1 MVSSVRIQQ
10 VAEPSS
16 ISIRKKLF
24 VSNTNSTNNSF
35 AWRGIDLVTAA
46 VLAVALGV
54 AFWGFDAFVYP
65 IIGLVTAGFPPLGGL
80 ATGVWILPA
89 VAGMLLVRRPGAAL
103 FVELIAANVE
113 LTLGNSWGVTV
124 LISAL
129 LQAAGVEIIFALF
142 RYRRFGFAVA
152 ALAGALSAAFEI
164 IGFEL
169 NAYYADYSEF
179 FKIVLVACA
188 VTSGALI
195 SGGLGSLLIRG
206 LAKTGALN
214 AFAAGREARKN

>member
-1 MVSSVRIQQ
+1 M
-10 VAEPSS
+10 
-16 ISIRKKLF
+16 
-24 VSNTNSTNNSF
+24 STNISNKISLT
-35 AWRGIDLVTAA
+35 WRGIDLVTAA

-65 IIGLVTAGFPPLGGL
+65 LIGIATAAFPPLGGL

-89 VAGMLLVRRPGAAL
+89 VAGMLLVRRPGAAI

-129 LQAAGVEIIFALF
+129 LQAAGVEIVFALF
-142 RYRRFGFAVA
+142 RYRRFNFAVA
-152 ALAGALSAAFEI
+152 GLAGALSAVFEI
-164 IGFEL
+164 VGYEL
-169 NAYYADYSEF
+169 NAYYGDYSPVY
-179 FKIVLVACA
+179 KLVLVGCA
-188 VTSGALI
+188 VISGAFVA
-195 SGGLGSLLIRG
+195 GGLGSLLIRG

-214 AFAAGREARKN
+214 AFVAGREARTK

>member
-1 MVSSVRIQQ
+1 M
-10 VAEPSS
+10 
-16 ISIRKKLF
+16 
-24 VSNTNSTNNSF
+24 SNTVSTKSVF
-35 AWRGIDLVTAA
+35 AWRGIDLITAA

-65 IIGLVTAGFPPLGGL
+65 LIGIATAGFPPLGGL

-89 VAGMLLVRRPGAAL
+89 VAGMLIVRRPGAAI

-142 RYRRFGFAVA
+142 RYRQFGFLVA
-152 ALAGALSAAFEI
+152 AVAGALSAILEI
-164 IGFEL
+164 AGYEL
-169 NAYYADYSEF
+169 TAYYADFSLTW
-179 FKIVLVACA
+179 KLLLLVCS
-188 VTSGALI
+188 TISGALI
-195 SGGLGSLLIRG
+195 AGGLGSLLVRG
-206 LAKTGALN
+206 LARTGALN
-214 AFAAGREARKN
+214 AFAAGREARNK

>member
-1 MVSSVRIQQ
+1 M
-10 VAEPSS
+10 
-16 ISIRKKLF
+16 
-24 VSNTNSTNNSF
+24 SNTKSTKYSF
-35 AWRGIDLVTAA
+35 AWRGIDLLTAA
-46 VLAVALGV
+46 ILAVALGV

-65 IIGLVTAGFPPLGGL
+65 LIGVVTAGFPPLGGL

-179 FKIVLVACA
+179 FKIALVACA

>member
-1 MVSSVRIQQ
+1 M
-10 VAEPSS
+10 
-16 ISIRKKLF
+16 
-24 VSNTNSTNNSF
+24 SNTVSTKSNF

-46 VLAVALGV
+46 ILAVALGV

-65 IIGLVTAGFPPLGGL
+65 LIGIATAGFPPLGGL

-89 VAGMLLVRRPGAAL
+89 VVGMLLIRRPGAAI

-142 RYRRFGFAVA
+142 RYRRFNWFVA
-152 ALAGALSAAFEI
+152 ALAGALSAVFEI
-164 IGFEL
+164 VGYEL
-169 NAYYADYSEF
+169 NAYYADYSPVY
-179 FKIVLVACA
+179 KVILVVCA
-188 VTSGALI
+188 VISGALVA
-195 SGGLGSLLIRG
+195 GGLGSLLIRG

-214 AFAAGREARKN
+214 AFAVGRESRAK

>member
-1 MVSSVRIQQ
+1 MSNAVNN
-10 VAEPSS
+10 
-16 ISIRKKLF
+16 KL
-24 VSNTNSTNNSF
+24 SF
-35 AWRGIDLVTAA
+35 TWRGIDLVTSAI
-46 VLAVALGV
+46 LAVALGV

-89 VAGMLLVRRPGAAL
+89 VAGMLLVRRPGAAI

-129 LQAAGVEIIFALF
+129 LQAAGVEIVFAIFS
-142 RYRRFGFAVA
+142 YRRNGFAVA
-152 ALAGALSAAFEI
+152 ALAGALSAVFEI
-164 IGFEL
+164 VGYEL
-169 NAYYADYSEF
+169 NAYYADYSPIYKVIF
-179 FKIVLVACA
+179 VVCA
-188 VTSGALI
+188 VISGALI
-195 SGGLGSLLIRG
+195 AGGLGSLLIRG

-214 AFAAGREARKN
+214 AFAVGRENRQN

>member
-1 MVSSVRIQQ
+1 M
-10 VAEPSS
+10 
-16 ISIRKKLF
+16 
-24 VSNTNSTNNSF
+24 SNTNSTKNFF

-65 IIGLVTAGFPPLGGL
+65 IIGLLTSGFPPLGGL

-89 VAGMLLVRRPGAAL
+89 VAGMLVVRRPGAAL

-129 LQAAGVEIIFALF
+129 LQAAGVEIVFALF
-142 RYRRFGFAVA
+142 RYRRFSFVVA
-152 ALAGALSAAFEI
+152 ALAGALSAVFEI
-164 IGFEL
+164 VGYEL
-169 NAYYADYSEF
+169 NAYYGDYSVS
-179 FKIVLVACA
+179 FKVVLVVCA
-188 VTSGALI
+188 VISGALV

-214 AFAAGREARKN
+214 AFAVGREARNS